1 MIGPFFPSDSPT
13 TISDT
18 KTSNPKTSNPKSPTK
33 IPMDPRKLSA
43 LLSSL
48 VSQLLLIIITLFD
61 SNKNDDNNRH
71 FISHGNNAFA
81 IVHHLL
87 SSQQIAASLSFV
99 SVSRKRKRTHCSESD
114 SESAADE
121 IADRRLD
128 RVGLGLTRDPDSFK
142 PFFRMKSS
150 TFEWL
155 AGLLE
160 PLLECRD
167 PVGSPLNL
175 SAELRLGI
183 GLFRLATGSSYTE
196 IARRFGVSESVTRF
210 CAKHLCR
217 VLCTNFRFWVAFP
230 SPKELNSVS
239 LEFQQLTGLPNC
251 CGVIDCTRF
260 NIVNEINGSIDS
272 IAAQIVVD
280 SSSRILSII
289 AGFKGD
295 KSDSKILKCST
306 FCEDIEEG
314 KLLNSTPLIVNGVA
328 VNQYFVG
335 DCDYPL
341 LPWLM
346 VPFVDDVVPGSFR
359 GEFNAA
365 HRAMRASAWKT
376 VASLKNWGILDRPMC
391 EESKASVAV
400 IGACSI
406 LHNVLLMREDD
417 SSLCEGMG
425 DYSVLHDQSSQ
436 QQQHHEEAS
445 IEACGIR
452 DALAKQARVSS

>member
-1 MIGPFFPSDSPT
+1 
-13 TISDT
+13 
-18 KTSNPKTSNPKSPTK
+18 
-33 IPMDPRKLSA
+33 MDPRKLSA

-48 VSQLLLIIITLFD
+48 VSQHLILIIILFD

-71 FISHGNNAFA
+71 FISHGNTAFA
-81 IVHHLL
+81 IVQHLL

-114 SESAADE
+114 SECAAGEITDE
-121 IADRRLD
+121 QLD
-128 RVGLGLTRDPDSFK
+128 RVGLGLNWDPDSFR
-142 PFFRMKSS
+142 PFFGMKSS

-183 GLFRLATGSSYTE
+183 GLFRLSTGSSYAE
-196 IARRFGVSESVTRF
+196 ISRRFGVSESVTRF

-230 SPKELNSVS
+230 SPEELNSVS
-239 LEFQQLTGLPNC
+239 LEFEQLTGLPNC
-251 CGVIDCTRF
+251 CDVIDCARF
-260 NIVNEINGSIDS
+260 NIVNEINGGIDS

-295 KSDSKILKCST
+295 KSDSKVLKCST
-306 FCEDIEEG
+306 LCKDVEEG
-314 KLLNSTPLIVNGVA
+314 KLLNSTPLIVNGLP
-328 VNQYFVG
+328 VNQYFIG

-346 VPFVDDVVPGSFR
+346 VPFVDNVVPGSFR

-365 HRAMRASAWKT
+365 HCTMRASALKT
-376 VASLKNWGILDRPMC
+376 VASLKSWGILERPMR

-400 IGACSI
+400 VGACSI

-417 SSLCEGMG
+417 SALCEGMG
-425 DYSVLHDQSSQ
+425 DYSVQHDQSSQ
-436 QQQHHEEAS
+436 QHQQHHEEAS
-445 IEACGIR
+445 IEACRIR
-452 DALAKQARVSS
+452 DALAKQARVSSSARS

>member
-1 MIGPFFPSDSPT
+1 
-13 TISDT
+13 
-18 KTSNPKTSNPKSPTK
+18 
-33 IPMDPRKLSA
+33 MDPRKLSA

-48 VSQLLLIIITLFD
+48 VSQLLLLIIHLFH
-61 SNKNDDNNRH
+61 SNKNGADSHH
-71 FISHGNNAFA
+71 FIPHA
-81 IVHHLL
+81 IIHHLL
-87 SSQQIAASLSFV
+87 SSQQIATSLSFV

-114 SESAADE
+114 SEPSGDG

-183 GLFRLATGSSYTE
+183 GLFRLATGSSYAE

-230 SPKELNSVS
+230 SPEELNSVS
-239 LEFQQLTGLPNC
+239 SEFEQLTGLPNC

-260 NIVNEINGSIDS
+260 NIVNEINGRIDS

-289 AGFKGD
+289 AGFKGE
-295 KSDSKILKCST
+295 KTDSNILKCST
-306 FCEDIEEG
+306 LCKDIEDG
-314 KLLNSTPLIVNGVA
+314 KLLNSSPLIVNGVA

-335 DCDYPL
+335 DSDYPL

-346 VPFVDDVVPGSFR
+346 VPFVDDFVPVSSR
-359 GEFNAA
+359 AKFNAA
-365 HRAMRASAWKT
+365 HRAMCASALKT
-376 VASLKNWGILDRPMC
+376 VASLKNWGILNRPMH
-391 EESKASVAV
+391 EEFKAAVAV

-417 SSLCEGMG
+417 SALCEGM
-425 DYSVLHDQSSQ
+425 DDQISRRRRQQ
-436 QQQHHEEAS
+436 QQQHHEEAGT
-445 IEACGIR
+445 EACEIR
-452 DALAKQARVSS
+452 DALASSTRS

>member
-1 MIGPFFPSDSPT
+1 
-13 TISDT
+13 
-18 KTSNPKTSNPKSPTK
+18 
-33 IPMDPRKLSA
+33 MDPRKLSA

-48 VSQLLLIIITLFD
+48 VSQLLLLIIILFD
-61 SNKNDDNNRH
+61 SNKNDDNNHH
-71 FISHGNNAFA
+71 FIGNNAFA
-81 IVHHLL
+81 IIHHLL

-114 SESAADE
+114 SESAGDE
-121 IADRRLD
+121 IAYRGLD
-128 RVGLGLTRDPDSFK
+128 RVRLGLTRDPDSFK

-183 GLFRLATGSSYTE
+183 GLFRLATGSSYAE
-196 IARRFGVSESVTRF
+196 IARRFGE
-210 CAKHLCR
+210 
-217 VLCTNFRFWVAFP
+217 
-230 SPKELNSVS
+230 ELNSVS
-239 LEFQQLTGLPNC
+239 LEFEQLTGLPNC
-251 CGVIDCTRF
+251 CGVIDCARF

-306 FCEDIEEG
+306 LCKDIEEG
-314 KLLNSTPLIVNGVA
+314 KLLNSSPLIANGVS
-328 VNQYFVG
+328 VNQYFTG

-365 HRAMRASAWKT
+365 HSVMCVSALKT
-376 VASLKNWGILDRPMC
+376 VASLKNWGILNRPMR
-391 EESKASVAV
+391 EESKTAIAV

-417 SSLCEGMG
+417 SALCEGMG
-425 DYSVLHDQSSQ
+425 DYSVLHDQSSR
-436 QQQHHEEAS
+436 QQHYEEAS

-452 DALAKQARVSS
+452 DALAKQARVSSSAQ

>member
-1 MIGPFFPSDSPT
+1 
-13 TISDT
+13 
-18 KTSNPKTSNPKSPTK
+18 
-33 IPMDPRKLSA
+33 MDPRKLSA

-48 VSQLLLIIITLFD
+48 VSQLLLLLLLLFNSND
-61 SNKNDDNNRH
+61 SNH
-71 FISHGNNAFA
+71 FLYDANFFSILNYF
-81 IVHHLL
+81 L
-87 SSQQIAASLSFV
+87 SSQEIAATLSFV

-114 SESAADE
+114 SESIGEDGG
-121 IADRRLD
+121 DPQLGVD

-142 PFFRMKSS
+142 ACFRMKSS

-167 PVGSPLNL
+167 PVGLRLNL

-183 GLFRLATGSSYTE
+183 GLFRLATGSSYPE

-230 SPKELNSVS
+230 NPEELKSVS
-239 LEFQQLTGLPNC
+239 SSFEQLTGLPNC
-251 CGVIDCTRF
+251 CGVIDCPRF
-260 NIVNEINGSIDS
+260 NIANDNDNGGGIDS

-295 KSDSKILKCST
+295 KGDYRVLKSST
-306 FCEDIEEG
+306 LYKDIDEG
-314 KLLNSTPLIVNGVA
+314 RLLNSCPVLVNGVA
-328 VNQYFVG
+328 VSQYLVG
-335 DCDYPL
+335 DGEYPL

-346 VPFVDDVVPGSFR
+346 VPFVDVVPGSSQR
-359 GEFNAA
+359 NFNVA
-365 HRAMRASAWKT
+365 HSTMLASASKT
-376 VASLKNWGILDRPMC
+376 IASLKNWGILNKPMQ
-391 EESKASVAV
+391 EELKAAVAV

-417 SSLCEGMG
+417 SALCEGVG
-425 DYSVLHDQSSQ
+425 DYLVHGQSSQ
-436 QQQHHEEAS
+436 HYEEADS
-445 IEACGIR
+445 IGDKASIIR
-452 DALAKQARVSS
+452 DELAKGAREAHVSSLGGDPRGSI